1 MANNRKRLIGRVVS
15 DKMDKTVT
23 VAIDRRSMHP
33 LYKKVVSKTKKV
45 KAHDENNEVPLG
57 AIVQIVESKPLSKTK
72 RWVVEKVLESTTE
85 AEQAVLEAEL
95 ETPNMKVTNPQI
107 PVMKRRQ
114 TNDSNRVSPE
124 DYR

>member
-23 VAIDRRSMHP
+23 VAIESRSMHP
-33 LYKKVVSKTKKV
+33 LYKKVVSKTKKF

-57 AIVQIVESKPLSKTK
+57 AVVQIVESKPLSKSK
-72 RWVVEKVLESTTE
+72 RWVVEKVLEGTTE

-95 ETPNMKVTNPQI
+95 GTEYEGYEAA
-107 PVMKRRQ
+107 
-114 TNDSNRVSPE
+114 SE
-124 DYR
+124 DGEGGDE

>member
-23 VAIDRRSMHP
+23 VAIEGRSMHP

-72 RWVVEKVLESTTE
+72 RWVVEKVLEGTTE
-85 AEQAVLEAEL
+85 AEQAVLEEEL
-95 ETPNMKVTNPQI
+95 ESGYQGYEST
-107 PVMKRRQ
+107 
-114 TNDSNRVSPE
+114 DE
-124 DYR
+124 EADA

>member
-1 MANNRKRLIGRVVS
+1 MANNRKRLVGRVVS

-23 VAIDRRSMHP
+23 VAIEGRSMHP

-57 AIVQIVESKPLSKTK
+57 AIVQIVESKPLSKSK
-72 RWVVEKVLESTTE
+72 RWVVEKVLEGTTE

-95 ETPNMKVTNPQI
+95 GTEYEGYES
-107 PVMKRRQ
+107 
-114 TNDSNRVSPE
+114 DE
-124 DYR
+124 DGGDE